1 MKVVFVCRDI
11 WNIFD
16 IEYNYH
22 IVRKPFNMSI
32 LIDQPVLETY
42 NTAFNVSEDFKN
54 TIEAG
59 SDEHLDFISSLKP
72 MHDSFITALDTFNH
86 VFAENFPNN
95 DEHKATY
102 LIKIKELMNLVE
114 FTRKVYT
121 ENELTRKTFPT
132 FIDNLFIQANEL
144 FEFIHDL
151 SIENSIWDD
160 EELIF

>member
-1 MKVVFVCRDI
+1 
-11 WNIFD
+11 
-16 IEYNYH
+16 
-22 IVRKPFNMSI
+22 MSI

-42 NTAFNVSEDFKN
+42 NTAFNVSKDFKN

-102 LIKIKELMNLVE
+102 LIKIKELMKIKELKIKE
-114 FTRKVYT
+114 F
-121 ENELTRKTFPT
+121 N
-132 FIDNLFIQANEL
+132 
-144 FEFIHDL
+144 
-151 SIENSIWDD
+151 
-160 EELIF
+160 